1 MLKKREVKM
10 GFPTSVADEVLER
23 CGRHCCLCGKYVGTK
38 IELHHIKQVAD
49 GGDDSADN
57 CIPLCFNCHAE
68 VNAYNPRHPKGRKFT
83 EKELKGHRDKCYA
96 RYSINYK
103 KNDRNIADSDD
114 VMRIFS
120 PCENDSLIR
129 WGYSEHDELCPIFP
143 GNIILVAG
151 YTGTKK
157 SAYLHHV
164 VNYNIQYGHRVA
176 YCCLKDKPFDVGL
189 EIIADNSHVNA
200 EYLKRGMVTEEDWNR
215 LTKSSV
221 ACNSENL
228 ALIPYDKIS
237 NSNNILS
244 IIENSGAE
252 IVVIDDLNDGSVKWN
267 L

>member
-1 MLKKREVKM
+1 
-10 GFPTSVADEVLER
+10 
-23 CGRHCCLCGKYVGTK
+23 
-38 IELHHIKQVAD
+38 
-49 GGDDSADN
+49 
-57 CIPLCFNCHAE
+57 
-68 VNAYNPRHPKGRKFT
+68 
-83 EKELKGHRDKCYA
+83 
-96 RYSINYK
+96 
-103 KNDRNIADSDD
+103 
-114 VMRIFS
+114 MRIFS

-252 IVVIDDLNDGSVKWN
+252 IVVIDDLNGIILNGSDSFEHFLYQLKNIAARSEVVVFAIYNICIPKSRIDMRPTLRDFPADYYYRLFDVIQLLYKPDLFYCSDYDKEKIEVIIAKGALKN
-267 L
+267 PYTIELIAPDNITGVFELYANKK